1 MFVLSM
7 QGTMNMLY
15 LGHDCV
21 GFNGLWAVGLL
32 SMQGTMN
39 MLYLGRVV
47 AGVGMGGL
55 SMVAPLYQAET
66 APAQVS
72 TPITIIEI

>member
-1 MFVLSM
+1 MSRPCLCDDCAVL
-7 QGTMNMLY
+7 
-15 LGHDCV
+15 V
-21 GFNGLWAVGLL
+21 WALCNDFTAVIP
-32 SMQGTMN
+32 MQGTMN

-72 TPITIIEI
+72 